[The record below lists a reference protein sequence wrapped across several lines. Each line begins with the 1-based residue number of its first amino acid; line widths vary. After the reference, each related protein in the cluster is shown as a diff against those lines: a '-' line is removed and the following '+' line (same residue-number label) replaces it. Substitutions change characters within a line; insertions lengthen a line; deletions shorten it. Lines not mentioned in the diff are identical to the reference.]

1 MCAPKLP
8 GCCFNILIHVPKLPG
23 FCLDTIM
30 RVPKLLGFCVH
41 IPLCISK
48 SPDLAWILHFELLR
62 FALMPPDT
70 KFAWILYGYSIV
82 YA

>member
-1 MCAPKLP
+1 MCNPKLP
-8 GCCFNILIHVPKLPG
+8 EFCLDILMRVPKLPG

-48 SPDLAWILHFELLR
+48 LLDLAWILYFVLLK
-62 FALMPPDT
+62 FALMPPYT

>member
-8 GCCFNILIHVPKLPG
+8 GCCLDILMSVPKLPG
-23 FCLDTIM
+23 FCLDTIL

-48 SPDLAWILHFELLR
+48 LLDPAWIFYFVLLKVP
-62 FALMPPDT
+62 LMPPIT
-70 KFAWILYGYSIV
+70 KFAWMLT
-82 YA
+82 